1 MKILNRPMFRMGG
14 PIKEGIM
21 NGIQEP
27 RRIGYAVKGTVSAS
41 DQAKAFENI
50 FTTPQV
56 TQEQVNMFAKKGT
69 PYSNMSTPKVDIN
82 SLPLEERIK
91 IKLDNRGPLINS
103 AGVEMEN
110 TGKGYIGNEPGLD
123 RTTKEFFSG
132 IGGGRGQSKEYIE
145 SLKEVENLKN
155 KKLNN
160 DSAAVTGGKSPF
172 KYTLDGGVKPDIP
185 EANERALTKK
195 ERTNNILEMLGY
207 DKAKK
212 GALYDAMIN
221 AGQRISRTGLGA
233 DNLVSDV
240 IADTSRSYDKPEKLR
255 EAANLMDVQQQLKL
269 DQIDAS
275 KTGGSLKQNYDFYK
289 DQGYDNKTAE
299 RMAKGLPVTITEKF
313 NASKATSSS
322 GKVYNVT
329 QEIVSEGFFGKDKEY
344 KGKIDTS
351 DHKNLTE
358 FLSSEEYKTK
368 GDGVYNVK
376 GEAVLIENG
385 VPVKRQIIQPQSDKK
400 GWFS

>member
-132 IGGGRGQSKEYIE
+132 IGSGRGQSKEYIE

>member
-27 RRIGYAVKGTVSAS
+27 KRIGYAVKGTVSAS

-56 TQEQVNMFAKKGT
+56 TREQVAQFANRGT

-132 IGGGRGQSKEYIE
+132 IGGRGQSEGYIE

-212 GALYDAMIN
+212 NALYDAMIN